1 VTQSTGKEGTL
12 DAATLSARLTA
23 VTTAIGD
30 AITAL
35 EQGGDIDL
43 TGIDEEVEFL
53 CLAAAK
59 AAPAARNNIADM
71 LDLMTERL
79 EILGLKLRE
88 NLGGG
93 DEAVQEEAARARAH
107 DAYRSKS

>member
-1 VTQSTGKEGTL
+1 MTQSTGKEAAL
-12 DAATLSARLTA
+12 DANALAERLTA

-35 EQGGDIDL
+35 ERGEDIDL
-43 TGIDEEVEFL
+43 SGIDSEVETL

-59 AAPAARNNIADM
+59 APPAARNNIADM

-79 EILGLKLRE
+79 EILALKLRD

-93 DEAVQEEAARARAH
+93 DEAVQEEAARVRAH
-107 DAYRSKS
+107 DAYRTKP